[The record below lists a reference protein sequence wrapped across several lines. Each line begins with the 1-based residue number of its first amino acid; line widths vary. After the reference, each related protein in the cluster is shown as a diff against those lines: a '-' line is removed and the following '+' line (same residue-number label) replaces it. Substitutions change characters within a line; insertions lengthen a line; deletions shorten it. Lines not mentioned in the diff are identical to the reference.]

1 MSAAQ
6 RADMSPDFIPCFGI
20 FGLSSATRGLGFLCG
35 LRFGLTAMG
44 VIKAVGVLHE
54 IAIIHA

>member
-1 MSAAQ
+1 
-6 RADMSPDFIPCFGI
+6 
-20 FGLSSATRGLGFLCG
+20 LGFLCG